1 MILNYTLWSLAVK
14 GHWEVVLPT
23 FYQLVPT
30 TPRLAITP
38 PHTDLAES
46 LPMMSSTQA
55 TAQTFSSLIHAL
67 AYQGHFDPAMAVFVS
82 MTELGFQPHV
92 PEYLSLFKGFA
103 RHGIVPETSAGR
115 LASSFPLWERFDNPA
130 MDNASYSANYAPG
143 RSVSRIWQRT
153 ETSESQRPNSSPI
166 ATWTESNLREI
177 FSSFLH
183 LSPSA
188 EHSRAPRPEKV
199 WTILMAFAR
208 TTNGDEATLVEV
220 WDRLATKFTGEGWW
234 GWALD
239 GRLRRLRDQ
248 MESRPEGD
256 ELD

>member
-1 MILNYTLWSLAVK
+1 MV
-14 GHWEVVLPT
+14 
-23 FYQLVPT
+23 
-30 TPRLAITP
+30 
-38 PHTDLAES
+38 
-46 LPMMSSTQA
+46 
-55 TAQTFSSLIHAL
+55 
-67 AYQGHFDPAMAVFVS
+67 VFVS
-82 MTELGFQPHV
+82 MTEHGFQPHV

-115 LASSFPLWERFDNPA
+115 LASSFPLWERFDNPT
-130 MDNASYSANYAPG
+130 MDDASNSANYAPG
-143 RSVSRIWQRT
+143 RSVSRIWQRA
-153 ETSESQRPNSSPI
+153 ETSESQRPI

-234 GWALD
+234 NWALD
-239 GRLRRLRDQ
+239 GRLRRLREQ
-248 MESRPEGD
+248 MESRPEVD